1 MTVFIIR
8 NDEIKKRAISEIQN
22 LLGEWQI
29 TIGKVNRTRA
39 QNDYFWTLAEL
50 LGSHFGHSKDAIK
63 DMLMV
68 GLGFYDDKEI
78 DGKIYTV
85 VRTTTKLNKEEF
97 SRLIDSC
104 FIMGNA
110 DNVVLPLASFY
121 GLGD

>member
-1 MTVFIIR
+1 MTTFITK
-8 NDEIKKRAISEIQN
+8 NDTIKSRAITEIQN
-22 LLGEWQI
+22 LFGEWQI
-29 TIGKVNRTRA
+29 HIGKVNRTRA

-50 LGSHFGHSKDAIK
+50 LGSHFGHSKDYIK
-63 DMLMV
+63 DDIMIA
-68 GLGFYDDKEI
+68 LGFYDEHIK
-78 DGKIYTV
+78 DGKIYTI

-97 SRLIDSC
+97 GRLIDSC